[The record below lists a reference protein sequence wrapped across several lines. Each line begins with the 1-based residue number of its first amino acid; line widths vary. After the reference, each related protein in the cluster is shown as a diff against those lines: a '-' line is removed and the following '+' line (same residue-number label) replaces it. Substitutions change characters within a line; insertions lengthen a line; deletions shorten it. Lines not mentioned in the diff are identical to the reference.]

1 MPVRNDVRAE
11 SPTPPRLHGSSAAS
25 LRCASVVIV
34 GAMTLVLGT
43 GLARA
48 QSRPPLNEAAKAVDR
63 EAVSRL
69 LSQGANVNASEGDG
83 STALHWASYR
93 DDGDTADRLL
103 KAGAKVNVA
112 NDLGATPLWAACIN
126 GSDAMVRRLL
136 QAGADPNIALLSGES
151 PLMAAS
157 RVGATPIVSQLL
169 AKGAKVN
176 ATATRGQTAL
186 MWAVSQRHSV
196 IVKLLIEGGA
206 DVHAKSAVWSQV
218 MAVSP
223 HGMLE
228 YNKNVPHGG
237 DTALM
242 FAARVGDLDSATLLV
257 TAGANVNDADA
268 WGVSATAMAAH
279 AGFTDVVAYLL
290 SKGADP
296 NTSGAGFTALH
307 AAVLRRDERMVG
319 ALLARGA
326 DVNARVQSWTPTR
339 RSSRDWNFNPEL
351 VGATP
356 YWLAARAMAPSVM
369 RMLAKHGA
377 DTRAV
382 HHAKYH
388 AGDPPEPRSQ
398 TTTALMAAVGM
409 GGGVPWMNIERS
421 EREALALAAAQVAV
435 ELGADVN
442 VANDDGR
449 TALDAAKSAK
459 YESVVAFLT
468 GKGAKAGVPN
478 DRRTGTAINR

>member
-11 SPTPPRLHGSSAAS
+11 PPTPPRPHGSSAEG

-43 GLARA
+43 GQARA
-48 QSRPPLNEAAKAVDR
+48 QSRPPLSEAAKAVDR

-103 KAGAKVNVA
+103 RAGAKVNVA

-157 RVGATPIVSQLL
+157 RVGATPVVSQLL

-186 MWAVSQRHSV
+186 MWAVSQRHPV
-196 IVKLLIEGGA
+196 IVKRLIEGGA

-279 AGFTDVVAYLL
+279 AGFTDVVVYLL

-356 YWLAARAMAPSVM
+356 YWLAARAMAPAVM

-382 HHAKYH
+382 HHATYH

-409 GGGVPWMNIERS
+409 GGGVPWVNIERN
-421 EREALALAAAQVAV
+421 EREALALAAAQLAVA
-435 ELGADVN
+435 LGADVN

-459 YESVVAFLT
+459 YESVVEFLT